1 MIPERLKRAPHW
13 ICWTT
18 ENRGADDELTKVPRA
33 PWNVDHTGPASAT
46 DPANG
51 TTYETAKEWADKV
64 PGWGLGFAFYED
76 GPFCGVDLDDCRDPE
91 TGDLSPEAMHIV
103 RKMDSFTEVS
113 PSGTGL
119 HILCEADIGAGM
131 KDQDEHIEMYDRERY
146 FTVTGDHLDGSPTEI
161 KTRDGAAQ
169 QVIEEYDLEAD
180 DDRGLDDY
188 EPRESREAPKSAGGF
203 GEDHPFYNLRVADL
217 YLSKPVGENTA
228 HPEHGS
234 STGANFKIDEN
245 GYTAVCWRAEHA
257 DPSNGAGGVGLAAP
271 HLLAMQATGKTHCY
285 RVRQN
290 FRNDDELAYEAWKEA
305 VSQGLIEPSPPIWRA
320 VRHVASTHDIEQPS
334 TGGAAGWAA
343 FRTACRIIRHETGF
357 DITLSDP
364 SEA

>member
-1 MIPERLKRAPHW
+1 MILEPLKQAPHW
-13 ICWTT
+13 VCWTT
-18 ENRGADDELTKVPRA
+18 ENRGKDDELTKVPRA

-51 TTYETAKEWADKV
+51 TTFAEANEWADKM
-64 PGWGLGFAFYED
+64 PGWRLGFAFYDD

-91 TGDLSPEAMHIV
+91 TGDMTQQAMSIV
-103 RKMDSFTEVS
+103 RRVDSFTEVS

-131 KDQDEHIEMYDRERY
+131 KDQSEHIELYDRERY
-146 FTVTGDHLDGSPTEI
+146 FTVTGDHFPGSPTAI
-161 KTRDGAAQ
+161 NPRQGAVN
-169 QVIEEYDLEAD
+169 QVIEDYDLESAD
-180 DDRGLDDY
+180 SGLDEY
-188 EPRESREAPKSAGGF
+188 EPRETTDEPATGAGF
-203 GEDHPFYNLRVADL
+203 GEDHPFYNLRVTDL
-217 YLSKPVGENTA
+217 YRTVPAGENVE

-234 STGANFKIDEN
+234 TTNANFKIADD
-245 GYTAVCWRAEHA
+245 GHTATCWRAAHA

-290 FRNDDELAYEAWKEA
+290 FRTDDRLAYEAWKEA

-320 VRHVASTHDIEQPS
+320 VRHVASAHDIAQPS
-334 TGGAAGWAA
+334 VGGTAGWAA
-343 FRTACRIIRHETGF
+343 FRTACRVIRHETGF
-357 DITLSDP
+357 DIVLSDP
-364 SEA
+364 AEA